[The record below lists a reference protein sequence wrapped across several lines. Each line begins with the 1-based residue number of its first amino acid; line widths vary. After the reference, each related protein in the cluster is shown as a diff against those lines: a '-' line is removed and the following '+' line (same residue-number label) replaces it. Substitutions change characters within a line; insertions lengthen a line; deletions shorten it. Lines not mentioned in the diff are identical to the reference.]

1 MSISE
6 KLTLSGIL
14 GLQTVVSLG
23 KDTLWKGGSN
33 TEACFSNKSVKEG
46 EFVFSTKKLVQ

>member
-23 KDTLWKGGSN
+23 KDTLWKGDSN
-33 TEACFSNKSVKEG
+33 TEACFRNKPIKQG
-46 EFVFSTKKLVQ
+46 EFDFPAKKLVQ